1 MYNCILPTFQVFSLH
16 GNQEDK
22 EDDYNLLIVVHLKAP
37 FETPQIFTSI
47 IIKGRKKDLLLSVKR
62 LWPI

>member
-1 MYNCILPTFQVFSLH
+1 MYNCILPTFQVFNLH

-22 EDDYNLLIVVHLKAP
+22 EDDYNLLIVVHLKAQ

-47 IIKGRKKDLLLSVKR
+47 KIRGRKKRFIIKR
-62 LWPI
+62 